1 MRPKKAINLFKVYQL
16 VGDTA
21 KTGCTSPGPQSWVLF
36 GHPITSV
43 WQNSPRPHLR
53 YWFPKTQGNKAPGL

>member
-1 MRPKKAINLFKVYQL
+1 MNDRIRFVVLIVSFFQIKKMRPKKALNLFKVYQL

-36 GHPITSV
+36 TDTLL
-43 WQNSPRPHLR
+43 HLFGR
-53 YWFPKTQGNKAPGL
+53 TH